1 MFLSRPL
8 AQLQKGQFRITHR
21 NWRGRKGLGGG
32 GGGGHLALQ
41 FSRKV
46 SKIELKIKFF
56 KSFAPTLL
64 KIKASV
70 AT

>member
-1 MFLSRPL
+1 MFLSRSL
-8 AQLQKGQFRITHR
+8 AQLQKGQFRSTHR
-21 NWRGRKGLGGG
+21 NWREGAR
-32 GGGGHLALQ
+32 GGGHTALQ

-56 KSFAPTLL
+56 KNFAPTLL